1 MNHIVGMTQ
10 MGIRNVSSSNRD
22 DYEAAH
28 AAGSKVLSVRVVH
41 PDNRTGSG
49 HVNSHGEG
57 VKQKQQ

>member
-28 AAGSKVLSVRVVH
+28 EAGSK
-41 PDNRTGSG
+41 DKEGSN
-49 HVNSHGEG
+49 VP
-57 VKQKQQ
+57 